1 MKRKVIKQGNGTLTI
16 TLPKGWTE
24 KTGLKGGDEINIE
37 ETDGMVCVSAE
48 KGFTPKKISIEISK
62 LDKSVLDSLLA
73 VLHKSGYDE
82 IELTFDE
89 PKLVKIIQKRIN
101 SMLIGYEIIEQTN
114 KRCIIKS
121 IASQYDSNIDDI
133 IRRIFL
139 VTLSLAQNTL
149 DVMKSGDLS
158 NIDELMVLEE
168 TNNKLTNLCHRIL
181 NKKPTMGAKTVYLY
195 IVVWLLESIA
205 DDYRDICK
213 VLSEKKTKPK
223 FDKATM
229 DIYGKIMKLLE
240 HLYHLFYNFDLEE
253 MKMIRQEHKDIVGEL
268 NGMMGSKNQDAFIM
282 NYMFSITQ
290 RIYDCFG
297 SVTGMHF

>member
-24 KTGLKGGDEINIE
+24 KVGLKGGDEIDVE
-37 ETDGMVCVSAE
+37 EMGDIICVSTE

-89 PKLVKIIQKRIN
+89 PKLVKSIQKRIN
-101 SMLIGYEIIEQTN
+101 SMLMGYEIIEQTN

-133 IRRIFL
+133 IRRVFL
-139 VTLSLAQNTL
+139 VTLSLARNTL
-149 DVMKSGDLS
+149 EVIKSGDLG

-168 TNNKLTNLCHRIL
+168 TNNKLTNL
-181 NKKPTMGAKTVYLY
+181 
-195 IVVWLLESIA
+195 
-205 DDYRDICK
+205 
-213 VLSEKKTKPK
+213 
-223 FDKATM
+223 
-229 DIYGKIMKLLE
+229 
-240 HLYHLFYNFDLEE
+240 
-253 MKMIRQEHKDIVGEL
+253 
-268 NGMMGSKNQDAFIM
+268 
-282 NYMFSITQ
+282 
-290 RIYDCFG
+290 
-297 SVTGMHF
+297 